1 MKIGQRRLLDE
12 PIRRSEIFV
21 GFTGES
27 NHDVGANGGVRNP
40 QTNARH
46 KAGVVFRRVRTVHR
60 PQNTRRSALQRN
72 MKMMSHSRM
81 SCGEVNKFGHHF
93 ERLDRTE
100 TQAGKTW
107 NFKRAADQLV
117 KARLG
122 MKIAAVC
129 AEMNSGK
136 DYF

>member
-1 MKIGQRRLLDE
+1 MQISQRRLLDE

-21 GFTGES
+21 GFTGKS
-27 NHDVGANGGVRNP
+27 NHNVSANGGVRNS

-46 KAGVVFRRVRTVHR
+46 KAGVVFRRIRTVHR

-72 MKMMSHSRM
+72 MKMMRHSRM
-81 SCGEVNKFGHHF
+81 GCGEVNKFGYHL
-93 ERLDRTE
+93 ERFDRTE

-117 KARLG
+117 KGRL
-122 MKIAAVC
+122 
-129 AEMNSGK
+129 
-136 DYF
+136 